1 MLVLTSWLRIDG
13 AGPWVS
19 ARVQFQLHSGPERSF
34 SLRLTVVLTVALMF
48 CHAGLVHAQGGVS
61 SSIRLAHASVLNGQ
75 RQTVTLYAR
84 DLAGNPLVHASVQA
98 TVQYGPVRR
107 HDVMPPTD
115 LHGMSALTFVPPTV
129 VGRSTGVI
137 QVVVTSG
144 VLRQVLSS
152 SFTVSGTTRA
162 PSPIHRPSLAV
173 STRVLPASAVP
184 PEPVWVLV
192 YAHNP
197 LGGAQSGVRV
207 SAQVL
212 FVDRRV
218 TLTGVTD
225 SNGIAAMRVDTRL
238 VQIGQTVHVSA
249 IGQWNNVRVSST
261 AHFALRMSVPAL
273 PPTAQPVA
281 TVAPQ
286 PSATTRPA
294 PAVVIAAPLPTS
306 TATATIAPTA
316 TDTPTATPTVAAEV
330 LATAT
335 FTPTPTF
342 TPLSTATPV
351 PTLTPTPTSMPT
363 ATATSTPVPTNTPTP
378 TPTATATLLPTATFT
393 PQPTVTPQ
401 PNCPG
406 TQDGCIRAML
416 NLINQTRAQ
425 NGAPPLALS
434 GVESSGSSSCPGAYG
449 HSTAMAASGHIWHQ
463 DPGYPA
469 QSFPNNF
476 CVRTGALGQNVG
488 EYSSGNELSDL
499 QAMQNLMMSEPH
511 DPATCASTVDHAC
524 NILSAGFNQIGIGIY
539 VSGGATWLTEDFI
552 G

>member
-1 MLVLTSWLRIDG
+1 M
-13 AGPWVS
+13 
-19 ARVQFQLHSGPERSF
+19 
-34 SLRLTVVLTVALMF
+34 RLTVVLTVALVF
-48 CHAGLVHAQGGVS
+48 CLPEFVHAQAGAS
-61 SSIRLAHASVLNGQ
+61 SSIRLAHSSLLNGQ

-98 TVQYGPVRR
+98 TVQYRSVRR
-107 HDVMPPTD
+107 SYLMPPTD
-115 LHGMSALTFVPPTV
+115 LQGMSALTFMPPATT
-129 VGRSTGVI
+129 GRSTGVI
-137 QVVVTSG
+137 QVAVRDG

-152 SFTVSGTTRA
+152 SFTVSVTTRA
-162 PSPIHRPSLAV
+162 PSPIRRPSLVV

-184 PEPVWVLV
+184 PEPVWVVV

-197 LGGAQSGVRV
+197 LAGAQSGVRV
-207 SAQVL
+207 SARVL
-212 FVDRRV
+212 FVDRQV
-218 TLTGVTD
+218 TLTGITD

-238 VQIGQTVHVSA
+238 VHVGQTVHVSA
-249 IGQWNNVRVSST
+249 IGQWNTKRVAST
-261 AHFALRMSVPAL
+261 AHFALRMSTPSVI
-273 PPTAQPVA
+273 PTARPTPTDTPLPTPTA
-281 TVAPQ
+281 TVKP
-286 PSATTRPA
+286 T
-294 PAVVIAAPLPTS
+294 PAVVIAAPLPSATS
-306 TATATIAPTA
+306 TATATMAPTA
-316 TDTPTATPTVAAEV
+316 TDTPTTTPTVTAAA
-330 LATAT
+330 LPTAT
-335 FTPTPTF
+335 FTPSPTIMPSPTI
-342 TPLSTATPV
+342 TPLPTYTPVPAYTPV
-351 PTLTPTPTSMPT
+351 PTLTATPTASPT
-363 ATATSTPVPTNTPTP
+363 ATVTPTP
-378 TPTATATLLPTATFT
+378 TPTATATLLPTATAT
-393 PQPTVTPQ
+393 PQPTAMPQ

-434 GVESSGSSSCPGAYG
+434 AVESSGTSSCPGAYG

>member
-1 MLVLTSWLRIDG
+1 M
-13 AGPWVS
+13 
-19 ARVQFQLHSGPERSF
+19 
-34 SLRLTVVLTVALMF
+34 RLTVVLTVALMF
-48 CHAGLVHAQGGVS
+48 CHPGLVHSQGGAS

-75 RQTVTLYAR
+75 RQTVTVYAR
-84 DLAGNPLVHASVQA
+84 DLASNPLVHATVQA
-98 TVQYGPVRR
+98 TAQYGPIRR
-107 HDVMPPTD
+107 RYVMPPTD

-129 VGRSTGVI
+129 NGRTSSAI

-144 VLRQVLSS
+144 VLRQVLFS
-152 SFTVSGTTRA
+152 SFTVTGTSKA
-162 PSPIHRPSLAV
+162 PNPIRRPSLVIA
-173 STRVLPASAVP
+173 TRVLPASAIP
-184 PEPVWVLV
+184 PEPVWVVV

-197 LGGAQSGVRV
+197 LGGAQSAVRV

-212 FVDRRV
+212 FVGRRV

-225 SNGIAAMRVDTRL
+225 SNGIAAMRVDTGL
-238 VQIGQTVHVSA
+238 VRIGQTVQVSA
-249 IGQWNNVRVSST
+249 IGQWNTMQVSST
-261 AHFALRMSVPAL
+261 THFTIRMSARSVV
-273 PPTAQPVA
+273 PTAQPTAQPKA
-281 TVAPQ
+281 TDTPLPAPT
-286 PSATTRPA
+286 ANRA
-294 PAVVIAAPLPTS
+294 PAVVIAAPLPSATP
-306 TATATIAPTA
+306 APTATIAPTA
-316 TDTPTATPTVAAEV
+316 TDTPTVTPTVASEV

-335 FTPTPTF
+335 FTPIPTL

-351 PTLTPTPTSMPT
+351 PTLTPTPTTSPT
-363 ATATSTPVPTNTPTP
+363 ATATSTPAPTNTPTP

-434 GVESSGSSSCPGAYG
+434 GVESSGTSSCPGAYG

-469 QSFPNNF
+469 QSFPTNF

-488 EYSSGNELSDL
+488 EYASGNELRDL
-499 QAMQNLMMSEPH
+499 QAMHNLMMSEPH
-511 DPATCASTVDHAC
+511 DPATCASTVNHAC
-524 NILSAGFNQIGIGIY
+524 SILSAGFNQIGIGIY

>member
-1 MLVLTSWLRIDG
+1 M
-13 AGPWVS
+13 
-19 ARVQFQLHSGPERSF
+19 
-34 SLRLTVVLTVALMF
+34 RLTVVLTVALMF
-48 CHAGLVHAQGGVS
+48 CLPGLVDAQAGS
-61 SSIRLAHASVLNGQ
+61 SSNIRLTHASMRNGQ
-75 RQTVTLYAR
+75 RQTVTVYAR
-84 DLAGNPLVHASVQA
+84 DLTGNPLVHASVQA
-98 TVQYGPVRR
+98 AVQYGSVRR
-107 HDVMPPTD
+107 RYFMPPTD
-115 LHGMSALTFVPPTV
+115 LHGMSDLTFMPPTV
-129 VGRSTGVI
+129 TGRTSSAI

-152 SFTVSGTTRA
+152 SFTVSGTTKA
-162 PSPIHRPSLAV
+162 PHPIHRPSLVIA
-173 STRVLPASAVP
+173 TRVLPASAVP
-184 PEPVWVLV
+184 PEPVWVVV
-192 YAHNP
+192 YARNP
-197 LGGAQSGVRV
+197 LGGAQSAVRV

-212 FVDRRV
+212 FVGRRV

-225 SNGIAAMRVDTRL
+225 SNGIAAMRVDTGL
-238 VQIGQTVHVSA
+238 VRIGQTVQVSA
-249 IGQWNNVRVSST
+249 IGQWSTMQVSST
-261 AHFALRMSVPAL
+261 AHFTIRMSARSVASTVQPKATDTPLPA
-273 PPTAQPVA
+273 PTANP
-281 TVAPQ
+281 T
-286 PSATTRPA
+286 
-294 PAVVIAAPLPTS
+294 PAVVIAAPLPSATS

-316 TDTPTATPTVAAEV
+316 TATPTATPTVAAEV

-351 PTLTPTPTSMPT
+351 FTLTPTPTSSPT
-363 ATATSTPVPTNTPTP
+363 ATATSTPAPTNTSTP

-434 GVESSGSSSCPGAYG
+434 GVESSGTSSCPGAYG

-488 EYSSGNELSDL
+488 EYAGGNELSDL
-499 QAMQNLMMSEPH
+499 QAMHNLMMSEPH